1 MFCLM
6 SHVDVFG
13 RYAAGAVTFI
23 RYAALIAL
31 IGGIA
36 TVITGVAWLWEGLAL
51 ECVRFKHVG
60 RVQ

>member
-1 MFCLM
+1 M
-6 SHVDVFG
+6 DVFG